1 MNNKIVLLCLLSLF
15 GWNGFSQTMRTIDDF
30 KYVVIPLQYKMS
42 KEDNEFRLNST
53 TKYLLKQEGFTTFME
68 TERFPKD
75 LVFNQ
80 CLALYAELES
90 GTTRYFSLNT
100 KVTLK
105 LKDCFGNV
113 VFETREAVS
122 KKKNVSEAYK
132 EALIKTFNSFNG
144 LQYEYNGNMNEGLN
158 RNRQKNKM
166 FVDENVEEVQE
177 KEEEISTSTNTLAEL
192 VGESFLYKNEI
203 FTLKEIEAGYLL
215 MDANGDRQ
223 GFINTTS
230 TGNIL
235 YNSERLNGSL
245 IILEKG
251 DLQVEYFNKET
262 GKLDQAIFK
271 KQA

>member
-1 MNNKIVLLCLLSLF
+1 MNNKIVIICLLSLF
-15 GWNGFSQTMRTIDDF
+15 GWNGFSQTMLTIDDF
-30 KYVVIPLQYKMS
+30 KYVVIPLQFKMS
-42 KEDNEFRLNST
+42 KEDNEFLLNST

-80 CLALYAELES
+80 CLALYAELDN

-132 EALIKTFNSFNG
+132 EALIKTFSSFNG

-158 RNRQKNKM
+158 KNRQQSKIELK
-166 FVDENVEEVQE
+166 ENVMEVEMEEN
-177 KEEEISTSTNTLAEL
+177 STSTNTLAEL
-192 VGESFLYKNEI
+192 VGESFFYKNEI
-203 FTLKEIEAGYLL
+203 YTLKQIEAGYILL
-215 MDANGDRQ
+215 DANGDRKA
-223 GFINTTS
+223 FINTTS
-230 TGNIL
+230 TGSIL

-245 IILEKG
+245 LILENA
-251 DLQVEYFNKET
+251 DLRVEYFNKDT
-262 GKLDQAIFK
+262 GKVEQILFK